1 MMIQGCQGGKQ
12 STRSD
17 VSPAEDHED
26 MKDQTCHSSSLNQDS
41 ASESTLIHAPGS
53 HYWSMGIG
61 IRNEICL
68 SPMLF
73 VAHEVGHVLHM

>member
-1 MMIQGCQGGKQ
+1 MMIQSCQDGKH

-17 VSPAEDHED
+17 VSPAED

-41 ASESTLIHAPGS
+41 ASESTLIHALGS